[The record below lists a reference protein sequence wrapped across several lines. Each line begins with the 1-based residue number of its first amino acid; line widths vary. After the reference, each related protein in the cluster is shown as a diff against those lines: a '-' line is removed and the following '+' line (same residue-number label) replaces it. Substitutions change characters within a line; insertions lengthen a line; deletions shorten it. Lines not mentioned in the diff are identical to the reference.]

1 MSKFRLPKA
10 TFNQLRTFESVARLG
25 SITQAARELHLT
37 QPTVTVQIQELQHA
51 LSTALVEPAGR
62 GIRVTEAGRRLQQA
76 ASDLFGLWRQCE
88 DDLHALQ
95 GLERGLLRIAGVTTT
110 EYFIAHWL
118 QRFAQRHPGIEV
130 DLSVDNRD
138 RIIQRLQDERCDLAV
153 MMMPPTTLDLGT
165 LDCMDN
171 PLVVIGPA
179 AHPWAQ
185 RVRVPVK
192 SLHGQPWLV
201 REPGSGTRLAQEQH
215 LGRLG
220 VQPQER
226 MTLGSNE
233 ALKHAVAAGMGLA
246 VVSRHAL
253 GREPAQEGLAVLP
266 VASFPVRRQWKLVW
280 RRDRRLARPAQ
291 AFIDEAPH
299 ILAQWPGL

>member
-1 MSKFRLPKA
+1 MSRFRLPKA

-51 LSTALVEPAGR
+51 LGATLVEPAGR
-62 GIRVTEAGRRLQQA
+62 GIRITEAGRRLQQA
-76 ASDLFGLWRQCE
+76 ATDIFGLWRHCE

-153 MMMPPTTLDLGT
+153 MMMPPPTLDLET
-165 LDCMDN
+165 LDCLDN
-171 PLVVIGPA
+171 PLVVIGPRH
-179 AHPWAQ
+179 HPWAQ
-185 RVRVPVK
+185 RRKVPAKALNGV
-192 SLHGQPWLV
+192 PWLA
-201 REPGSGTRLAQEQH
+201 REPGSGTRLATEQH
-215 LGRLG
+215 LQALG

-246 VVSRHAL
+246 VLSRHAL
-253 GREPAQEGLAVLP
+253 NRDPALEGLAVLP
-266 VASFPVRRQWKLVW
+266 VAGFPVRRQWKLVW
-280 RRDRRLARPAQ
+280 RRDRRLALPAQ
-291 AFIDEAPH
+291 AFIDEARQ
-299 ILAQWPGL
+299 ILGELSA